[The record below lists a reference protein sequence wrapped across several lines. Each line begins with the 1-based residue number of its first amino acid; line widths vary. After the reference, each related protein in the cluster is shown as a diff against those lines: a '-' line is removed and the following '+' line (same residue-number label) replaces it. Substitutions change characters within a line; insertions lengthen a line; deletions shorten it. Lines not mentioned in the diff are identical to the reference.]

1 VADLFPA
8 RLKGGRISVLIG
20 DGANPEVFTK
30 LCGATSRA
38 FTIQKNT
45 TDDNLDNCGDPE
57 AIPARVLQVTGQ
69 QWDMALNIIYNRT
82 QAARLRAL
90 ATTNNSSNFRFE
102 FTEAGSATTPLQ
114 NGGGKIDAGYWQG
127 AGQVT
132 NFQVTGG
139 GNAEYATGTLAIAS
153 DGPFSFVSV
162 PTA

>member
-1 VADLFPA
+1 MALFPA
-8 RLKGGRISVLIG
+8 RLKGGYISVLVG
-20 DGANPEVFTK
+20 NGANPEVFTK

-45 TDDNLDNCGDPE
+45 TDDNLDPCDDPE
-57 AIPARVLQVTGQ
+57 AIPSRVLQVTGK

-82 QAARLRAL
+82 QAALIRDL
-90 ATTNNSSNFRFE
+90 ATRSTSSNFRFE
-102 FTEAGSATTPLQ
+102 FDEAGTTGSIQ
-114 NGGGKIDAGYWQG
+114 NGGGTIDSGYWQG

-153 DGPFSFVSV
+153 DGDFQWVN
-162 PTA
+162 AA